1 MRTYRFVGAVIL
13 VFAVASVAVFFAL
26 PMGRDG
32 VRDAEADQA
41 AASVTERFYGVSM
54 QLERA
59 QKEST
64 AQFEHLSEKL
74 QRLLDTQ
81 SHDVPNPGAAEL
93 AAPAHDAPD
102 KQPGSVCANE
112 TARVTADRIDGL
124 TPEAIRRSVGNRGNA
139 QRVLRLMDKLRRGE
153 RVTVVAAG
161 GSITL
166 GHGLWSEGHSK
177 FNPNFQAWP
186 GQLLAWMQACQ
197 RAHMHARKDAH
208 AHGRTPACTHK
219 HTYTHTLTHTHTQAH
234 THTHAHTLTHTHTH
248 TCRGGERDTHGHKS
262 RHRRYHVQKYY
273 PPKGAD
279 VGPLTPETHH
289 RLSNIAVNGANM
301 CYRAR
306 RRTVPPVMHD
316 IYQCIY
322 LCIYVCIYLSMYLCI
337 YLSIYVSIYLYI

>member
-41 AASVTERFYGVSM
+41 AASVTERLYGVSM

-234 THTHAHTLTHTHTH
+234 PHTRSHAHSHTHMQRRRERPARPQTSAPPLSCAEVLPTKGRR
-248 TCRGGERDTHGHKS
+248 RGAVDPRDTPPPFE
-262 RHRRYHVQKYY
+262 HRREWSKHVLPCA
-273 PPKGAD
+273 PP
-279 VGPLTPETHH
+279 
-289 RLSNIAVNGANM
+289 
-301 CYRAR
+301 YRTSCNA
-306 RRTVPPVMHD
+306 
-316 IYQCIY
+316 
-322 LCIYVCIYLSMYLCI
+322 
-337 YLSIYVSIYLYI
+337 

>member
-1 MRTYRFVGAVIL
+1 MIAPQVLGLLVDTRGKSSKQELLCFDAERGWHGWWPCRVSPSSPLIAIAVPMRTYRFVGAVIL

-41 AASVTERFYGVSM
+41 AASVTERLYGVSM

-219 HTYTHTLTHTHTQAH
+219 HTYTHTHTHTHTQGA
-234 THTHAHTLTHTHTH
+234 LGI
-248 TCRGGERDTHGHKS
+248 RRER
-262 RHRRYHVQKYY
+262 
-273 PPKGAD
+273 
-279 VGPLTPETHH
+279 
-289 RLSNIAVNGANM
+289 
-301 CYRAR
+301 
-306 RRTVPPVMHD
+306 
-316 IYQCIY
+316 
-322 LCIYVCIYLSMYLCI
+322 
-337 YLSIYVSIYLYI
+337 